1 MDCLADRA
9 LPKQLL
15 LNEPAEPHY
24 SAGAEYRPLR
34 EMPAPVASLLDAN
47 ARISALEAELARA
60 YVNLADAASL
70 CGMAESQR
78 RLLSEDGGSFDGSA
92 GGGRPSSLLEA
103 LLPQA
108 ANSTHCN
115 CNGTEPEG
123 AFMPPFTEQWWMVAG
138 SALGCICVAALA

>member
-1 MDCLADRA
+1 MHGRTIHHVVDA
-9 LPKQLL
+9 P
-15 LNEPAEPHY
+15 PH
-24 SAGAEYRPLR
+24 SCECRWRPLLR

-70 CGMAESQR
+70 CGMVESQR
-78 RLLSEDGGSFDGSA
+78 RLSEDGGGSFDGSA
-92 GGGRPSSLLEA
+92 DPGGRPSSLLEA
-103 LLPQA
+103 LFPHP